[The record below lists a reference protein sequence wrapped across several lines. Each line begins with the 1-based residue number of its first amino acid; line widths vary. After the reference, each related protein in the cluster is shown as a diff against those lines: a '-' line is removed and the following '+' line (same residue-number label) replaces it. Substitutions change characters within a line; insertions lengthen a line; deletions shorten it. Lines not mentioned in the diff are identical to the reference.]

1 MAARLPLRPWCDML
15 GQLPL
20 GLTLKDS
27 ATFANFIAGPHREAV
42 QALQSCAQGQ
52 GEAFIYLAG
61 AAGTGKTHLLQ
72 AACHETARR
81 GGTVAYLPLQRAA
94 ELDTAVLEGLERMA
108 LVCLD
113 DMQAVAGQDAW
124 ERALFVLFNRLRD
137 HGGRLIVS
145 GTSKPS
151 QLGLSLPDLS
161 SRLSW
166 GATYV
171 LQGLDDAD
179 KLRALTLRAQTRGF
193 ELPDDVG
200 RYLLLRLPRDM
211 HALFAVLDRLDYA
224 SLAAQRRLTVPFIKS
239 ILG

>member
-1 MAARLPLRPWCDML
+1 MHS
-15 GQLPL
+15 QLPL

-27 ATFANFIAGPHREAV
+27 ATFANFIAGPHSEAI
-42 QALQSCAQGQ
+42 QALQACAQGQ

-72 AACHETARR
+72 AACHETARQS
-81 GGTVAYLPLQRAA
+81 GTVVYLPLQHAT
-94 ELDTAVLEGLERMA
+94 EFGVGVLEGLERMA

-113 DMQAVAGQDAW
+113 DMQVVAGQAEW
-124 ERALFVLFNRLRD
+124 ERALFTLFNRQREN
-137 HGGRLIVS
+137 GGRLIVS
-145 GTSKPS
+145 AISKPS
-151 QLGLSLPDLS
+151 QLGVSLPDLG

-171 LQGLDDAD
+171 LQSLDDAD
-179 KLRALTLRAQTRGF
+179 KLRALCLRAQARGF

-224 SLAAQRRLTVPFIKS
+224 SLAAQRRLTVPFIKT
-239 ILG
+239 ILD

>member
-1 MAARLPLRPWCDML
+1 MQS
-15 GQLPL
+15 QLPL

-27 ATFANFIAGPHREAV
+27 ATFANFIAGMHSEV
-42 QALQSCAQGQ
+42 VLALQNCAQGQ

-72 AACHETARR
+72 AACHAAAQ
-81 GGTVAYLPLQRAA
+81 GSGTVAYLPLQRAA
-94 ELDTAVLEGLERMA
+94 EFDIGMLEGMERMA
-108 LVCLD
+108 IVCID
-113 DMQAVAGQDAW
+113 DVQFVAGKADW
-124 ERALFVLFNRLRD
+124 EQALFVLFNRLRD
-137 HGGRLIVS
+137 NGGRLIVS
-145 GTSKPS
+145 AISKPS
-151 QLGLSLPDLS
+151 QLGLTLADLG
-161 SRLSW
+161 SRLGW
-166 GATYV
+166 GVTYV

-179 KLRALTLRAQTRGF
+179 KLLALRLRAQARGF
-193 ELPDDVG
+193 ELPDEVG

>member
-1 MAARLPLRPWCDML
+1 MQS
-15 GQLPL
+15 QLPL

-27 ATFANFIAGPHREAV
+27 ATFANFIAGRNSEAML
-42 QALQSCAQGQ
+42 ALQACAQGQ

-72 AACHETARR
+72 AACHAAAQG
-81 GGTVAYLPLQRAA
+81 GGTVAYVPLQRAA
-94 ELDTAVLEGLERMA
+94 ELDVGVLEGLERMT

-113 DMQAVAGQDAW
+113 AVDAVAGQPDW

-137 HGGRLIVS
+137 NDRRLIVS
-145 GTSKPS
+145 ATGKPA
-151 QLGLSLPDLS
+151 QLGLSLADLG
-161 SRLSW
+161 SRLAW
-166 GATYV
+166 GVTYV
-171 LQGLDDAD
+171 LQEPDDAD
-179 KLRALTLRAQTRGF
+179 KLHALRLRAQARGF
-193 ELPDDVG
+193 ELPDEVG

-224 SLAAQRRLTVPFIKS
+224 SLAEQRRLTVPFIKS

>member
-1 MAARLPLRPWCDML
+1 MQT
-15 GQLPL
+15 QLPL

-27 ATFANFIAGPHREAV
+27 ATFANFIAGPHSQAV
-42 QALQSCAQGQ
+42 LALQACAQGR

-72 AACHETARR
+72 AACHAAAQR

-94 ELDTAVLEGLERMA
+94 EFDTGMLEGLERMA

-113 DMQAVAGQDAW
+113 DVQAVAGQADW
-124 ERALFVLFNRLRD
+124 EQALFVLFNRLRD
-137 HGGRLIVS
+137 NDGRLIVS
-145 GTSKPS
+145 ATNKPS
-151 QLGLSLPDLS
+151 QLGLTLADLA
-161 SRLSW
+161 SRLGW
-166 GATYV
+166 GVTYV

-179 KLRALTLRAQTRGF
+179 KLQALRLRAQARGF

-211 HALFAVLDRLDYA
+211 HALFAVLDQLDYA
-224 SLAAQRRLTVPFIKS
+224 SLVAQRRLTVPFIKS
-239 ILG
+239 ILGS